1 MTGYKIEIVPVKF
14 ARSGRTINT
23 IHVYFEGAFIGS
35 ANQPRSAASMLTD
48 RNVPLADAL
57 AAIDRARATHKE
69 KGS

>member
-1 MTGYKIEIVPVKF
+1 MDFRVEIVPVKF

-23 IHVYFEGAFIGS
+23 IHVYFEGGFIGS
-35 ANQPRSAASMLTD
+35 ANQPRAAANMLTD

-57 AAIDRARATHKE
+57 AAIDRARATYKE